1 MRLNAVCLLEVLV
14 QPADT
19 DLYTSSFSGEKLKPG
34 GHELYNCR
42 VFSPAQNERA
52 STGQKSKLLALSP
65 AG

>member
-1 MRLNAVCLLEVLV
+1 MRLNAVCLLEVLI

-42 VFSPAQNERA
+42 VFSPAHNERA
-52 STGQKSKLLALSP
+52 LIGQKSKFLALSP